1 MKIFFMRHADSPAG
15 SPDELR
21 PISADGEMEIDAVCR
36 WLKNLGVGFSAAY
49 SSPLL
54 RAKQTAGRMVA
65 QCGEIRTEEVV
76 PDDALMNE
84 SPMDYFSNWLN
95 QLDHPGNVLLVGH
108 VPSVAARVRHLLG
121 ITQAAALR
129 FPTAGVA
136 CLDRVSPKEY
146 ELNFFITPALLRGC

>member
-1 MKIFFMRHADSPAG
+1 MKIFFMRHADSLAG
-15 SPDELR
+15 NPDELR
-21 PISADGEMEIDAVCR
+21 PISPDGETEIDILCR
-36 WLKNLGVGFSAAY
+36 WMKNSGIVFCAAY

-54 RAKQTAGRMVA
+54 RAKQTASRMVA
-65 QCGEIRTEEVV
+65 QCGEIRAEEVL

-129 FPTAGVA
+129 FPTAGIA
-136 CLDRVSPKEY
+136 CLDRVSRKEY